1 MDAARRVLGL
11 MKERTAQALS
21 KQRTPQAASL
31 QEAGMKLTRRGFT
44 LIEVL
49 VVLVIAAIVM
59 SVLISVMGSSF
70 EILRAGE
77 NKAKL
82 NANARLLIDYIA
94 NDLQSASYI
103 PLASDR
109 DLNGYADEADT
120 GKGYRDLAVWRV
132 ADIID
137 DVPAVHSSYFLSEAW
152 SDRLMTRHFNNAFLG
167 FETGFAGDEGTAIPK
182 VIRNAGTDRS
192 AQWISFI
199 RLAIPA
205 NDQMPYYLSQESDR
219 DGDGSIDQMNTGA
232 IPGPSKGAGEIQ
244 GYPEQAAVG
253 PHKETAV
260 AIQDFWYAL
269 EGDEEYKRIRQI
281 PVASNITR
289 IRFEYF
295 HEVPVY
301 QSRVSGAT
309 LQLFAQDVT
318 DGSVGWINAGTA
330 RTSDMVPLVDHWEE
344 RIVDVA
350 YNSSNTNTGFY
361 SDPDTG
367 TIYGIMS
374 YRLQD
379 QYPEGYDDLK
389 RTGTHVSPPTG
400 FGLGTNGSGGI
411 DNGWN
416 CTTFYNIDQD
426 GDGSADNA
434 PVDRLGF
441 VTTGLSSTGAAV
453 EGGIAQLRPDMEAL
467 QGASYWAYSLDPTGR
482 GDLGDADGIPD
493 GDGQPDD
500 PVPGWWLPY
509 VKAVRITVVATPS
522 KAIEQR
528 MTRSGQVG
536 STGQKVYYRLDKAT
550 PFADAARLVELPN
563 QKKDYVAPGADLI
576 LTKTVPVRFAYSSK
590 LITDPRSTS
599 LVQGSGNFQFN
610 RRRVDLN
617 YIQGS
622 QKLWVD
628 PLGYDTQIVP
638 NGPTEK
644 LWQMDPD
651 ARKNFFNQF

>member
-1 MDAARRVLGL
+1 MNR
-11 MKERTAQALS
+11 
-21 KQRTPQAASL
+21 
-31 QEAGMKLTRRGFT
+31 TRRGFT

-82 NANARLLIDYIA
+82 NANARLLIDYLA

-109 DLNGYADEADT
+109 DLNGYPDEADRV
-120 GKGYRDLAVWRV
+120 GNKGYRDDAVWRV
-132 ADIID
+132 AEVINDIP
-137 DVPAVHSSYFLSEAW
+137 VVHSSYFLSEAW
-152 SDRLMTRHFNNAFLG
+152 GDRIMTRHFSNAFLG
-167 FETGFAGDEGTAIPK
+167 LETGYAGDEGNAIPK
-182 VIRNAGTDRS
+182 VIRSAGTDRA

-205 NDQMPYYLSQESDR
+205 NSKMPYYLSQESDR
-219 DGDGSIDQMNTGA
+219 NGDGTIDQMNTGA
-232 IPGPSKGAGEIQ
+232 SNGVIQ

-260 AIQDFWYAL
+260 AIQDYWYAL
-269 EGDEEYKRIRQI
+269 EGDEEYKRVRQI

-301 QSRVSGAT
+301 QSRVSGGT

-318 DGSVGWINAGTA
+318 DGTVNWINAGNA
-330 RTSDMVPLVDHWEE
+330 RTSNMVPLVDHWEE

-350 YNSSNTNTGFY
+350 YNMTNGNNGLY
-361 SDPDTG
+361 SDPPTG
-367 TIYGIMS
+367 TLYGIES

-379 QYPEGYDDLK
+379 QYPEGWNDLK

-416 CTTFYNIDQD
+416 CTVFYNIDQD
-426 GDGSADNA
+426 GDGIGDNA

-453 EGGIAQLRPDMEAL
+453 EGGIAQMRPDMEAL
-467 QGASYWAYSLDPTGR
+467 QGSSYWQYSLDPTGR
-482 GDLGDADGIPD
+482 GDMGDADGIPD

-509 VKAVRITVVATPS
+509 VKSVRITVVATPT

-528 MTRSGQVG
+528 TARSGQIG
-536 STGQKVYYRLDKAT
+536 SNGQRMYYRLDSPK
-550 PFADAARLVELPN
+550 PFADQNRLQPMDNL
-563 QKKDYVAPGADLI
+563 KKDYVAPGADLI
-576 LTKTVPVRFAYSSK
+576 LTKTVPVHFIYSSK
-590 LITDPRSTS
+590 LITDPRSPALTET
-599 LVQGSGNFQFN
+599 SGNFTIN
-610 RRRVDLN
+610 RRRVEMN
-617 YIQGS
+617 YRQGEN
-622 QKLWVD
+622 KLGFD
-628 PLGYDTQIVP
+628 PIGYDTQIVP
-638 NGPTEK
+638 NNPWDK
-644 LWQMDPD
+644 LWQMDPT
-651 ARKNFFNQF
+651 ARQNFFNGL

>member
-1 MDAARRVLGL
+1 MNR
-11 MKERTAQALS
+11 
-21 KQRTPQAASL
+21 
-31 QEAGMKLTRRGFT
+31 TRRGFT

-94 NDLQSASYI
+94 NDLTSASYI

-109 DLNGYADEADT
+109 DLNGYPDEADPAN
-120 GKGYRDLAVWRV
+120 GYRDNAVWRV
-132 ADIID
+132 AEVIN
-137 DVPAVHSSYFLSEAW
+137 DVPVVHSSFFLSEAW
-152 SDRLMTRHFNNAFLG
+152 SDRIMTRHFNNAFLG
-167 FETGFAGDEGTAIPK
+167 LDTGYAGDEGTAIPK
-182 VIRNAGTDRS
+182 VIRSAGNDRA
-192 AQWISFI
+192 AQWISFL

-205 NDQMPYYLSQESDR
+205 NAKMPYYLAQESDR
-219 DGDGSIDQMNTGA
+219 DGNGTIDQVNTGA
-232 IPGPSKGAGEIQ
+232 NFGVIQ

-260 AIQDFWYAL
+260 AIQDYWYAL
-269 EGDEEYKRIRQI
+269 EGEQEYQRIRQI

-289 IRFEYF
+289 IKFEYF

-301 QSRVSGAT
+301 QSRVSGGT

-318 DGSVGWINAGTA
+318 DGSVGWINAGNA
-330 RTSDMVPLVDHWEE
+330 RTSDMVPLVDHWEQ

-350 YNSSNTNTGFY
+350 YNSSNTNSGLY
-361 SDPDTG
+361 SDPGTG
-367 TIYGIMS
+367 TLYGIMS

-379 QYPEGYDDLK
+379 QYPEGYNDLK
-389 RTGTHVSPPTG
+389 RTGTHVSPATG

-416 CTTFYNIDQD
+416 CTVFYNIDQD
-426 GDGSADNA
+426 GDGVGDNA

-441 VTTGLSSTGAAV
+441 VTTGFSATGVPV
-453 EGGIAQLRPDMEAL
+453 EGGIAQMRPDMEAL
-467 QGASYWAYSLDPTGR
+467 QGAGYWACSQDPTGR
-482 GDLGDADGIPD
+482 GDLGDAGGIPD

-509 VKAVRITVVATPS
+509 VRSVRVTVVATPT

-528 MTRSGQVG
+528 TARSGQVG
-536 STGQKVYYRLDKAT
+536 SNGQRVYYRLDSPT
-550 PFADAARLVELPN
+550 PYSDANRLHPLPN
-563 QKKDYVAPGADLI
+563 QKKDFVAPGADLI
-576 LTKTVPVRFAYSSK
+576 LTKTVPIKFTYSSK
-590 LITDPRSTS
+590 LITDPKSSS
-599 LVQGSGNFQFN
+599 LVQTSGSFQIN
-610 RRRVDLN
+610 RRRVELN
-617 YIQGS
+617 YRQGEM
-622 QKLWVD
+622 KLFDD
-628 PLGYDTQIVP
+628 PVGYDTQIVP
-638 NGPTEK
+638 KGPLDK
-644 LWQMDPD
+644 LWQMDPT
-651 ARKNFFNQF
+651 ARQNFFN